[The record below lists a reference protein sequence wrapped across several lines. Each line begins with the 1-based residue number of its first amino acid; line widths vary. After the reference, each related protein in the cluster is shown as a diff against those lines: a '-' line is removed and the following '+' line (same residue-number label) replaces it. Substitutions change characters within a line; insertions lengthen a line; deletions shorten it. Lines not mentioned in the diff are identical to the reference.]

1 MDELNYII
9 KRVLQI
15 IPVLLIITIL
25 IFIMIR
31 LIPGDPATVLL
42 GDKATPELV
51 AALKHKMGLDKPI
64 YMQYLIFM
72 KNLLTM
78 NMGDS
83 LLFIVPVSDLLKE
96 RLVLT
101 GLLAFMAAIF
111 SVLISFPLG
120 YIAGTNKDNAKDT
133 AIRTG
138 TLVALSMPQF
148 WVGLLLL
155 MLFGVELR
163 WLPVAGWGDTW
174 PQHIKSL
181 ILPALTQALTTSA
194 LLTRNLRNNVVDVLQ
209 MDYVD
214 FARSKGLKEKAV
226 RSRHVIRN
234 ALITTVTLLS
244 MQMAY
249 MLGGSIIIETVF
261 ALPGVGALMVQAIF
275 SRDYAVVQAVVFVF
289 AFFVL
294 LVNLITDISYS
305 FLDPRVRLE

>member
-1 MDELNYII
+1 MDQLNYII

-64 YMQYLIFM
+64 YLQYLIFM

-101 GLLAFMAAIF
+101 GLLTFIAAIF

-174 PQHIKSL
+174 PEHIKSL

-214 FARSKGLKEKAV
+214 FARSKGLKEGVV
-226 RSRHVIRN
+226 RHRHVIRN

>member
-1 MDELNYII
+1 MDQLNYII

-42 GDKATPELV
+42 GEKATPELV

-64 YMQYLIFM
+64 YLQYLIFM

-101 GLLAFMAAIF
+101 GLLTLIAAIF

-174 PQHIKSL
+174 PEHIKSL

-214 FARSKGLKEKAV
+214 FARSKGLKERVV
-226 RSRHVIRN
+226 RHRHVIRN

>member
-1 MDELNYII
+1 MDQLNYII

-25 IFIMIR
+25 IFTMIR

-51 AALKHKMGLDKPI
+51 AALKHKMGLDRPI
-64 YMQYLIFM
+64 YLQYLIFM

-101 GLLAFMAAIF
+101 GLLTFTAAIF

-174 PQHIKSL
+174 PEHIKSL

-214 FARSKGLKEKAV
+214 FARSKGLKERVV
-226 RSRHVIRN
+226 RHRHVIRN

>member
-1 MDELNYII
+1 MDQLNYII

-64 YMQYLIFM
+64 YLQYLIFM

-101 GLLAFMAAIF
+101 GLLTFTAAIF

-174 PQHIKSL
+174 PEHIKSL

-214 FARSKGLKEKAV
+214 FARSKGLKERVV

>member
-1 MDELNYII
+1 
-9 KRVLQI
+9 
-15 IPVLLIITIL
+15 
-25 IFIMIR
+25 
-31 LIPGDPATVLL
+31 
-42 GDKATPELV
+42 
-51 AALKHKMGLDKPI
+51 
-64 YMQYLIFM
+64 
-72 KNLLTM
+72 
-78 NMGDS
+78 
-83 LLFIVPVSDLLKE
+83 
-96 RLVLT
+96 
-101 GLLAFMAAIF
+101 
-111 SVLISFPLG
+111 
-120 YIAGTNKDNAKDT
+120 
-133 AIRTG
+133 
-138 TLVALSMPQF
+138 MPQF

-174 PQHIKSL
+174 PEHIKSL

-214 FARSKGLKEKAV
+214 FARSKGLKERAV
-226 RSRHVIRN
+226 RSRHIIRN

>member
-120 YIAGTNKDNAKDT
+120 YIAGTNKDNVKDT

-138 TLVALSMPQF
+138 TLVALSKPQF

>member
-1 MDELNYII
+1 MDQLNYII

-64 YMQYLIFM
+64 YLQYLIFM

-101 GLLAFMAAIF
+101 GLLTFTAAIF

-174 PQHIKSL
+174 PEHIKSL

-214 FARSKGLKEKAV
+214 FARSKGLKERFV

>member
-1 MDELNYII
+1 MDQLNYII

-64 YMQYLIFM
+64 YLQYLIFM

-101 GLLAFMAAIF
+101 GLLTFIAAIF

-174 PQHIKSL
+174 PEHIKSL

-214 FARSKGLKEKAV
+214 FARSKGLKERVV
-226 RSRHVIRN
+226 RHRHVIRN

>member
-1 MDELNYII
+1 M
-9 KRVLQI
+9 
-15 IPVLLIITIL
+15 
-25 IFIMIR
+25 
-31 LIPGDPATVLL
+31 
-42 GDKATPELV
+42 
-51 AALKHKMGLDKPI
+51 
-64 YMQYLIFM
+64 
-72 KNLLTM
+72 
-78 NMGDS
+78 
-83 LLFIVPVSDLLKE
+83 
-96 RLVLT
+96 
-101 GLLAFMAAIF
+101 
-111 SVLISFPLG
+111 
-120 YIAGTNKDNAKDT
+120 
-133 AIRTG
+133 
-138 TLVALSMPQF
+138 
-148 WVGLLLL
+148 
-155 MLFGVELR
+155 
-163 WLPVAGWGDTW
+163 
-174 PQHIKSL
+174 

-214 FARSKGLKEKAV
+214 FARSKGLKEGVV
-226 RSRHVIRN
+226 RHRHVIRN

>member
-1 MDELNYII
+1 MDQLNYII

-64 YMQYLIFM
+64 YLQYLIFM

-101 GLLAFMAAIF
+101 GLLTFTAAIF

-174 PQHIKSL
+174 PEHIKSL

-214 FARSKGLKEKAV
+214 FARSKGLKERVV
-226 RSRHVIRN
+226 RHRHVIRN

-289 AFFVL
+289 AVFR
-294 LVNLITDISYS
+294 S
-305 FLDPRVRLE
+305 FGELDH

>member
-1 MDELNYII
+1 
-9 KRVLQI
+9 
-15 IPVLLIITIL
+15 
-25 IFIMIR
+25 MIR

-64 YMQYLIFM
+64 YLQYLIFM

-101 GLLAFMAAIF
+101 GLLTFTAAIF

-174 PQHIKSL
+174 PEHIKSL

-214 FARSKGLKEKAV
+214 FARSKGLKERLV

>member
-64 YMQYLIFM
+64 YLQYLIFM

-101 GLLAFMAAIF
+101 GLLTFIAAIF

-174 PQHIKSL
+174 PEHIKSL

-214 FARSKGLKEKAV
+214 FARSKGLKERVV
-226 RSRHVIRN
+226 RHRHVIRN

-261 ALPGVGALMVQAIF
+261 SSI
-275 SRDYAVVQAVVFVF
+275 
-289 AFFVL
+289 
-294 LVNLITDISYS
+294 
-305 FLDPRVRLE
+305 

>member
-64 YMQYLIFM
+64 YLQYFIFM

-101 GLLAFMAAIF
+101 GLLTFIAAIF

-174 PQHIKSL
+174 PEHIKSL

-194 LLTRNLRNNVVDVLQ
+194 LLTRNLRNNVVDVLH

-214 FARSKGLKEKAV
+214 FARSKGLKERVV
-226 RSRHVIRN
+226 RHRHVIRN

>member
-1 MDELNYII
+1 MDQLNYII
-9 KRVLQI
+9 KRILQI

-25 IFIMIR
+25 IFTMIR

-42 GDKATPELV
+42 GEKATPELV
-51 AALKHKMGLDKPI
+51 EALKHKMGLDKPI
-64 YMQYLIFM
+64 YMQYLLFM
-72 KNLLTM
+72 KNLITM
-78 NMGDS
+78 DMGNS

-101 GLLAFMAAIF
+101 MLLAFMAAIF

-120 YIAGTNKDNAKDT
+120 YIAGINKDNAKDT

-138 TLVALSMPQF
+138 TLVALSMPHF

-155 MLFGVELR
+155 LLFGVKLR

-174 PQHIKSL
+174 PEHLKSL

-194 LLTRNLRNNVVDVLQ
+194 LLTRNLRNNVVDVLR

-214 FARSKGLKEKAV
+214 FARSKGLKESVV

-294 LVNLITDISYS
+294 LVNLLTDISYS

>member
-1 MDELNYII
+1 
-9 KRVLQI
+9 
-15 IPVLLIITIL
+15 LIITIL

-78 NMGDS
+78 NMGNS

-214 FARSKGLKEKAV
+214 FARSKGLKERAV

>member
-1 MDELNYII
+1 MDQLNYII

-64 YMQYLIFM
+64 YLQYLIFM

-101 GLLAFMAAIF
+101 GLLTFTAAIF

-174 PQHIKSL
+174 PEHIKSL

-214 FARSKGLKEKAV
+214 FARSKGLKEGVV
-226 RSRHVIRN
+226 RHRHVIRN

>member
-120 YIAGTNKDNAKDT
+120 YIAGTNKDNVKDT

>member
-1 MDELNYII
+1 MDQLNYII

-64 YMQYLIFM
+64 YLQYLIFM

-101 GLLAFMAAIF
+101 GLLTFTAAIF

-174 PQHIKSL
+174 PEHIKSL
-181 ILPALTQALTTSA
+181 ILPALTQALATSA

-214 FARSKGLKEKAV
+214 FARSKGLKERVV
-226 RSRHVIRN
+226 RHRHVIRN

>member
-64 YMQYLIFM
+64 YLQYLIFM

-101 GLLAFMAAIF
+101 GLLTFTAAIF

-174 PQHIKSL
+174 PEHIKSL

-214 FARSKGLKEKAV
+214 FARSKGLKERAV
-226 RSRHVIRN
+226 RSRHIIRN

>member
-1 MDELNYII
+1 MDQLNYII

-64 YMQYLIFM
+64 YLQYLIFM

-101 GLLAFMAAIF
+101 GLLTFTAAIF

-174 PQHIKSL
+174 PEHIKSL

-214 FARSKGLKEKAV
+214 FARSKGLKERLV

>member
-1 MDELNYII
+1 MDQLNYII

-64 YMQYLIFM
+64 YLQYLIFM

-101 GLLAFMAAIF
+101 GLLTFTAAIF

-174 PQHIKSL
+174 PEHIKSL

-214 FARSKGLKEKAV
+214 FARSKGLKERVV
-226 RSRHVIRN
+226 RHRHVIRN